1 MSESVRSASR
11 VLLGEVVEVGFL
23 SRTRHNRCVK
33 SRVEEI
39 SAAVQL
45 IGDGEVVV
53 TSTEGIKMAFK
64 PNYKFER
71 RKREEAK
78 AAKRAERVQAKAEAA
93 EKRKTEN
100 PEERVPSRSDQ

>member
-1 MSESVRSASR
+1 
-11 VLLGEVVEVGFL
+11 
-23 SRTRHNRCVK
+23 VK

-53 TSTEGIKMAFK
+53 SSTEGIKMAFK

-93 EKRKTEN
+93 EKRKAEN
-100 PEERVPSRSDQ
+100 PDDPAPNRPDR